1 MLLVGAILCPMMH
14 HWARLIKDT
23 WTFLSHREK
32 DVAAIDVNMGC
43 PKEYSTKVSL
53 PVSDQPAALT
63 FDPWLTSDLLQGG
76 MGAALLSDPDKIEAV
91 SASARRC
98 ASV

>member
-1 MLLVGAILCPMMH
+1 M
-14 HWARLIKDT
+14 
-23 WTFLSHREK
+23 
-32 DVAAIDVNMGC
+32 AAIDVNMGC

-98 ASV
+98 ASVKLELMSDLSDRSVFSHSDLSDQMSPRCSTCR